1 MAKDKKRR
9 DKASAPSAPDAAASP
24 NPIESVVG
32 AVSDAV
38 GAVAGAVAGAVERAA
53 ETVAHAAD
61 SATGGHGAAR
71 AHGQPATVDESLP
84 ATREELIARHAE
96 ARRRR
101 AAASLGS
108 EAYRA
113 AADEIGRIEVRIAAI
128 ERDQVPPRV

>member
-9 DKASAPSAPDAAASP
+9 DKASAPSAPDTVP